1 MLISKKLLLL
11 ILVTP
16 SIFHTHVGVEA
27 VLLIADFHDEKSIDK
42 IKRIISTVSDKEV
55 EICLLYC
62 PTATTNTAT
71 RDDINTFCIQHQ
83 FELIETEDVN
93 TNVDDEDNGF
103 EEKMGV
109 DRVVEALKS
118 HVWSN
123 HVMTNNAGNNTAGN
137 NTVGNTGGQ
146 GGEASGHSASGG
158 ANEGGAASGE
168 LGDAGSLNE
177 LAGDLCD
184 TDMSFQELFG
194 KFLTMKETAQ
204 TLEGEERRDYAAK
217 VSMAFMDALGLSEGE
232 SSEGEGEGER

>member
-1 MLISKKLLLL
+1 M
-11 ILVTP
+11 
-16 SIFHTHVGVEA
+16 
-27 VLLIADFHDEKSIDK
+27 IADFHDEKSIDK

-62 PTATTNTAT
+62 PTATTNTEA

-83 FELIETEDVN
+83 FELIETEDVD

-123 HVMTNNAGNNTAGN
+123 HVMKNSTGNNTA
-137 NTVGNTGGQ
+137 GNTGGQ
-146 GGEASGHSASGG
+146 GGETSGHSTGSGASDAAVVRGG
-158 ANEGGAASGE
+158 GSGE

-177 LAGDLCD
+177 LAGDLGD

-194 KFLTMKETAQ
+194 KFMSMKETAQ
-204 TLEGEERRDYAAK
+204 TLEGDERRDYAAK